1 MTARDV
7 KRSALGMGRIL
18 LGVIMALVG
27 PMWLVSAL
35 VDYTRPTVPTN
46 NLVAPSVEVHDE
58 TGSFEPIDGRPLT
71 DALGDVKFT
80 RPIHLVILSTDDLV
94 DDNLDE
100 ATLKYARA
108 RHQEWISPNGYKWA
122 DGYLI
127 LSLSPTHRK
136 VGTYFGEDIAPL
148 LFVQEEIQD
157 AAKDD
162 FRAGRWSQG
171 MVAAATKAAA
181 YIPNE
186 AGYSI
191 KNRVVWPHWTG
202 WLVSL
207 TGIGVLL
214 RGHSL
219 RRTVRESSERI
230 AEAWEETEERRSE
243 VERAFHSIVDAGH
256 YSKGL
261 TARYG
266 CAHQERKKVRER
278 VAVLKSPGFFGSL
291 SAGVASEREELLED
305 IELLSAADDAIF
317 ASRDFFA
324 LAPRWRDL
332 WDNEVG
338 PVFEDLSAA
347 DSISVKVRNRVKKH
361 QVKNAVEAFNRWT
374 NEQRDIIVGL
384 GVSLEYADITPVQA
398 LNELD
403 RIADESRARLTTLI
417 GQALVADTSSSF
429 CPSSGYRATEGYSC
443 QGGGMT
449 SQATETMSHAP
460 QHPRSIMRSVRGC
473 ARLEAARAER
483 ENLRA
488 RIAAAASIPFVASL
502 SGATAW
508 EAEMIVEDF
517 HVLMDAHV
525 AMMAACDLFA
535 LTPTWRTVWENEL
548 GPVYEDLTVIETITE
563 TVQSRSM
570 APMVLS
576 MAASLVLWLDEQR
589 LALNDLGTS
598 LERAQIDSAEALTQ
612 LDRIADEAR
621 VHLVHLVE
629 AVLGADTSMIGQRR
643 YKRWRKGAGEKLRTN
658 ETRYLGA
665 YRIADVTYTYNT
677 AQAIRL
683 TANSAGIDLKGSA
696 AHSTA
701 RFTAFGAELYVP
713 PAYLHRYLVW
723 DGTSRYGSSR
733 ANYLTSAANVGPR
746 GRTR

>member
-1 MTARDV
+1 MTSAGTESANEGRGHMTARDV

-27 PMWLVSAL
+27 PVWLVSAL

-108 RHQEWISPNGYKWA
+108 RHREWISPNGYKWA

-157 AAKDD
+157 AAKAD

-191 KNRVVWPHWTG
+191 KNRVVWPHWMG

-230 AEAWEETEERRSE
+230 AAAWEETEGRRSE

-291 SAGVASEREELLED
+291 SAGAASEREELLED

-317 ASRDFFA
+317 AARDFFA

-417 GQALVADTSSSF
+417 GQALVADTSSSGRQRYEHWE
-429 CPSSGYRATEGYSC
+429 SNSGGTVG
-443 QGGGMT
+443 
-449 SQATETMSHAP
+449 
-460 QHPRSIMRSVRGC
+460 
-473 ARLEAARAER
+473 
-483 ENLRA
+483 
-488 RIAAAASIPFVASL
+488 ASDVLYKGTYLNSGDLHEYNPAS
-502 SGATAW
+502 T
-508 EAEMIVEDF
+508 
-517 HVLMDAHV
+517 
-525 AMMAACDLFA
+525 
-535 LTPTWRTVWENEL
+535 
-548 GPVYEDLTVIETITE
+548 
-563 TVQSRSM
+563 
-570 APMVLS
+570 
-576 MAASLVLWLDEQR
+576 
-589 LALNDLGTS
+589 
-598 LERAQIDSAEALTQ
+598 
-612 LDRIADEAR
+612 
-621 VHLVHLVE
+621 
-629 AVLGADTSMIGQRR
+629 
-643 YKRWRKGAGEKLRTN
+643 
-658 ETRYLGA
+658 
-665 YRIADVTYTYNT
+665 
-677 AQAIRL
+677 IRL
-683 TANSAGIDLKGSA
+683 TANSAGVRLTGKAAEKSGRFQANNVSVWAYPTYLDRYVDYDPSSSSTSSA
-696 AHSTA
+696 
-701 RFTAFGAELYVP
+701 
-713 PAYLHRYLVW
+713 
-723 DGTSRYGSSR
+723 DYGSS
-733 ANYLTSAANVGPR
+733 SDGFS
-746 GRTR
+746 GSGSSSSF

>member
-1 MTARDV
+1 MTSAGTESANEGRGHMTARDV

-18 LGVIMALVG
+18 LGVIMAIVG
-27 PMWLVSAL
+27 PVWLVSAL

-291 SAGVASEREELLED
+291 SAGAASEREELLED

-317 ASRDFFA
+317 AARDFFA
-324 LAPRWRDL
+324 LVPRWHDL

-417 GQALVADTSSSF
+417 GQVLVADTSSSF
-429 CPSSGYRATEGYSC
+429 
-443 QGGGMT
+443 
-449 SQATETMSHAP
+449 
-460 QHPRSIMRSVRGC
+460 
-473 ARLEAARAER
+473 
-483 ENLRA
+483 
-488 RIAAAASIPFVASL
+488 
-502 SGATAW
+502 
-508 EAEMIVEDF
+508 
-517 HVLMDAHV
+517 
-525 AMMAACDLFA
+525 
-535 LTPTWRTVWENEL
+535 
-548 GPVYEDLTVIETITE
+548 
-563 TVQSRSM
+563 
-570 APMVLS
+570 
-576 MAASLVLWLDEQR
+576 
-589 LALNDLGTS
+589 
-598 LERAQIDSAEALTQ
+598 
-612 LDRIADEAR
+612 
-621 VHLVHLVE
+621 
-629 AVLGADTSMIGQRR
+629 
-643 YKRWRKGAGEKLRTN
+643 
-658 ETRYLGA
+658 
-665 YRIADVTYTYNT
+665 
-677 AQAIRL
+677 
-683 TANSAGIDLKGSA
+683 
-696 AHSTA
+696 
-701 RFTAFGAELYVP
+701 
-713 PAYLHRYLVW
+713 
-723 DGTSRYGSSR
+723 
-733 ANYLTSAANVGPR
+733 
-746 GRTR
+746 

>member
-291 SAGVASEREELLED
+291 SAGAASEREELLED

-317 ASRDFFA
+317 AARDFFA

-384 GVSLEYADITPVQA
+384 GVSPEYADITPVQA

-417 GQALVADTSSSF
+417 GQALVADTSSSGRQRYEHWESNSGGTVGASDVLYKGTYL
-429 CPSSGYRATEGYSC
+429 SSGDLHEYN
-443 QGGGMT
+443 
-449 SQATETMSHAP
+449 P
-460 QHPRSIMRSVRGC
+460 
-473 ARLEAARAER
+473 
-483 ENLRA
+483 
-488 RIAAAASIPFVASL
+488 AS
-502 SGATAW
+502 T
-508 EAEMIVEDF
+508 
-517 HVLMDAHV
+517 
-525 AMMAACDLFA
+525 
-535 LTPTWRTVWENEL
+535 
-548 GPVYEDLTVIETITE
+548 
-563 TVQSRSM
+563 
-570 APMVLS
+570 
-576 MAASLVLWLDEQR
+576 
-589 LALNDLGTS
+589 
-598 LERAQIDSAEALTQ
+598 
-612 LDRIADEAR
+612 
-621 VHLVHLVE
+621 
-629 AVLGADTSMIGQRR
+629 
-643 YKRWRKGAGEKLRTN
+643 
-658 ETRYLGA
+658 
-665 YRIADVTYTYNT
+665 
-677 AQAIRL
+677 IRL
-683 TANSAGIDLKGSA
+683 TANSAGVRLTGKA
-696 AHSTA
+696 AEKSG
-701 RFTAFGAELYVP
+701 RFQANNVSVWAYPTYLDRYVDYDQFSGLRFVLGRFLGLWVLLVLLTLVRIP
-713 PAYLHRYLVW
+713 GDRGLFVPGWRHDVSGNGNDESCTPA
-723 DGTSRYGSSR
+723 SSFDY
-733 ANYLTSAANVGPR
+733 AQCAWLCAPR
-746 GRTR
+746 GRSGRAREPACSYCRCGFDSVRRVAERRNGSGSGDDRRGFPRPDGCARRNDGRVRSLRTDSHLAHGMGERAGSGVRGSNRHRDDHGNCPEPKHGPDGPEHGCLPRAVAR

>member
-1 MTARDV
+1 M
-7 KRSALGMGRIL
+7 
-18 LGVIMALVG
+18 
-27 PMWLVSAL
+27 
-35 VDYTRPTVPTN
+35 
-46 NLVAPSVEVHDE
+46 
-58 TGSFEPIDGRPLT
+58 
-71 DALGDVKFT
+71 
-80 RPIHLVILSTDDLV
+80 
-94 DDNLDE
+94 
-100 ATLKYARA
+100 
-108 RHQEWISPNGYKWA
+108 
-122 DGYLI
+122 I

-136 VGTYFGEDIAPL
+136 VGMYFGEDIAPL

-181 YIPNE
+181 CIPNE

-191 KNRVVWPHWTG
+191 KNTVVWPHWTG

-291 SAGVASEREELLED
+291 SAGAASEREELLED

-317 ASRDFFA
+317 AARVFFA

-347 DSISVKVRNRVKKH
+347 DSISVKVRKRVKKH

-417 GQALVADTSSSF
+417 GQALVADTSSSGRQRYEHWESNSGGTVGASDVLYKGTYL
-429 CPSSGYRATEGYSC
+429 SSGDLHEYN
-443 QGGGMT
+443 
-449 SQATETMSHAP
+449 P
-460 QHPRSIMRSVRGC
+460 
-473 ARLEAARAER
+473 
-483 ENLRA
+483 
-488 RIAAAASIPFVASL
+488 AS
-502 SGATAW
+502 T
-508 EAEMIVEDF
+508 
-517 HVLMDAHV
+517 
-525 AMMAACDLFA
+525 
-535 LTPTWRTVWENEL
+535 
-548 GPVYEDLTVIETITE
+548 
-563 TVQSRSM
+563 
-570 APMVLS
+570 
-576 MAASLVLWLDEQR
+576 
-589 LALNDLGTS
+589 
-598 LERAQIDSAEALTQ
+598 
-612 LDRIADEAR
+612 
-621 VHLVHLVE
+621 
-629 AVLGADTSMIGQRR
+629 
-643 YKRWRKGAGEKLRTN
+643 
-658 ETRYLGA
+658 
-665 YRIADVTYTYNT
+665 
-677 AQAIRL
+677 IRL
-683 TANSAGIDLKGSA
+683 TANSAGVRLTGKAAEKSGRFQANNVSVWAYPKYLDRYVDYDPSSSSTSSA
-696 AHSTA
+696 
-701 RFTAFGAELYVP
+701 
-713 PAYLHRYLVW
+713 
-723 DGTSRYGSSR
+723 DYGSSSDGFSGSGSSSSFDPRPDTGRPR
-733 ANYLTSAANVGPR
+733 AIRPR
-746 GRTR
+746 VEA